1 LEVREHPQSMQKNID
16 GRLPGRWGRRSRSA
30 HYQRKKKTRWRAHW
44 DSVPVVRERLPSTQ
58 KMSMVCTLGGVAR
71 GSGVPPIHAKNV
83 DGRPP
88 GRRGRR
94 SGSTR
99 HQHKKYRWRAQGGGV
114 RGPGAPTINTKNV
127 EVPPWEAVLEV
138 QECLPSMPKNI
149 DDRPHGRRCQRSE
162 SAHHQCK
169 KH

>member
-1 LEVREHPQSMQKNID
+1 LEVREHPPSMQKNID
-16 GRLPGRWGRRSRSA
+16 GWLPGRWGRRSRSA
-30 HYQRKKKTRWRAHW
+30 HYQCKKN
-44 DSVPVVRERLPSTQ
+44 
-58 KMSMVCTLGGVAR
+58 SMAGPLGGSAGGPR
-71 GSGVPPIHAKNV
+71 APAINTKNV
-83 DGRPP
+83 DGVHPERCCQRFGSAPHPRKKMSTGGEAGGPGAPAINTKNIDGRP
-88 GRRGRR
+88 
-94 SGSTR
+94 
-99 HQHKKYRWRAQGGGV
+99 QGGGV